1 MFKCPDCT
9 DKFKIIEDLY
19 EHIEEDHEN
28 SIPSDYTVPQ
38 YYYYKKTRKVHGN
51 CVVCKKPTEWN
62 TATNKYHRF
71 CKNPKCKETYREE
84 FKKRMIG
91 KYGKVHLL
99 NDPNQQKKML
109 ANRKIS
115 GTYIWSDGTEFTYT
129 GSYELDFLR
138 FLDRVMGFESS
149 DILFPS
155 PHVYTYTYE
164 GEEKFY
170 MPDGFIISLGTEIE
184 IKESDNT
191 HPKIQA
197 VDKVKEKL
205 KDEVMMSQ
213 KSFNYIKLV
222 DKNNIDFLKFLDR
235 LKDEFEKNPKKPR
248 LVFQVNDTIKY
259 GEAVAESVV
268 TESNTLEVYKQSSS
282 YIDNEI
288 IEQDIIHALTES
300 ERLSK
305 LNKNFKSKGHLDLD
319 SFKRTIVNDT
329 LAKKYDFY
337 CTADTLK
344 YLKGYVYTD
353 RKDDSLVAI
362 IAVAT
367 YTNGESWIQPIKVS
381 EKYRGYGL
389 SKQLMDVAINQLGAK
404 YLAVYSDNEVAINLY
419 RQYGFKVFEKV
430 DYNNSIVYFM
440 SIDSPRRVDYI
451 KEGYNNYTHRD
462 YVTES
467 STIDTFKEISAMN
480 NPAENKC
487 PVFVV
492 LTYTGSMMAKAI
504 RGVTHEAYSH
514 ASISFDSSMKK
525 MYSFGQRL
533 GGFVQESFDKGYFKQ
548 VEDRCTYSVYVTFVT
563 EKQKEAMQKFADSIA
578 AMKDKFKFNMVG
590 LFTLMRGKESHR
602 KNEYFCSQF
611 VADVLDKGT
620 DIIKR
625 DPSLY
630 APMDLVRHKAF
641 NFVCKGIIKN
651 YDKNKVDRIIK
662 EKYNR

>member
-38 YYYYKKTRKVHGN
+38 YYYYKKTGKVHGN

-248 LVFQVNDTIKY
+248 LVFQVNDKIKY
-259 GEAVAESVV
+259 AEAVAESV
-268 TESNTLEVYKQSSS
+268 
-282 YIDNEI
+282 
-288 IEQDIIHALTES
+288 
-300 ERLSK
+300 
-305 LNKNFKSKGHLDLD
+305 
-319 SFKRTIVNDT
+319 
-329 LAKKYDFY
+329 
-337 CTADTLK
+337 
-344 YLKGYVYTD
+344 
-353 RKDDSLVAI
+353 
-362 IAVAT
+362 
-367 YTNGESWIQPIKVS
+367 
-381 EKYRGYGL
+381 
-389 SKQLMDVAINQLGAK
+389 
-404 YLAVYSDNEVAINLY
+404 
-419 RQYGFKVFEKV
+419 
-430 DYNNSIVYFM
+430 
-440 SIDSPRRVDYI
+440 
-451 KEGYNNYTHRD
+451 
-462 YVTES
+462 VTES
-467 STIDTFKEISAMN
+467 STIDTFKEISNMN
-480 NPAENKC
+480 NPKENKC

-504 RGVTHEAYSH
+504 RGVTQEAYSH

-630 APMDLVRHKAF
+630 APMDLVRNKAF
-641 NFVCKGIIKN
+641 KFVCKGTIKN
-651 YDKNKVDRIIK
+651 YDKNKVDNIIK